1 MIQQLYSRYI
11 QKSNAFL
18 FPLLGIKRHQFC
30 RPSQTY
36 VRFKGFFVPEDLKL
50 FCMYP
55 NPGESRWTLYQK
67 YHLLPHRMVEH
78 STPTLEGDEMLY
90 IFNLGE
96 FETDV
101 HHFLKGEYSK
111 FSPRAK
117 QLISDYYGLHTP
129 EWAYIQTYLSPQNF
143 YGEYAQALE
152 VEEDVIRGGVEL
164 CPRYDEQ
171 KETLDVDLP
180 EKFMQQWL
188 TR

>member
-1 MIQQLYSRYI
+1 MIQQVYSRYI
-11 QKSNAFL
+11 HKSNAFL

-55 NPGESRWTLYQK
+55 NPPESRWELYQK
-67 YHLLPHRMVEH
+67 YHLLPHAMVEN

-96 FETDV
+96 FESDV
-101 HHFLKGEYSK
+101 RHFIKGEYSK

-117 QLISDYYGLHTP
+117 QLISDYYGVHSP
-129 EWAYIQTYLSPQNF
+129 EWAYMQTYLFPQDF
-143 YGEYAQALE
+143 YGEYAQALN
-152 VEEDVIRGGVEL
+152 VEEEMLRATGEL
-164 CPRYDEQ
+164 LPPYDKV
-171 KETLDVDLP
+171 KETLDVELP
-180 EKFMQQWL
+180 PNFLENMAL
-188 TR
+188 